1 MCSLLINEKQSIVN
15 IILFTYFGIY
25 LFMPLLHFMNLTGK
39 VSLRC
44 DCAVYCSD
52 THTGGRRPAASE
64 SPCRVLKSE
73 QP

>member
-25 LFMPLLHFMNLTGK
+25 VFMPLLHFMNLTGK

-44 DCAVYCSD
+44 DRAV
-52 THTGGRRPAASE
+52 
-64 SPCRVLKSE
+64 
-73 QP
+73 